1 MNPIWD
7 GLLLG
12 LTLAFLFGFGPALF
26 ALIQTSIHRGLWAG
40 FQLAFGIFL
49 SDATLVALCLLGA
62 LQVINSQPENSLAFG
77 IVTGII
83 LIVFGIVTINRKVK
97 VAETDEGIEQ
107 KRHNPLTF
115 ILKGFFL
122 NFTNPFVW
130 LFWMM
135 VVATFTT
142 KYEGE
147 PHFVIILFGTTLLV
161 ILGTDMLKCFGAFK
175 IKRFVTQRFIQWINW
190 IAGVVLVTFGIF
202 QIIRSFIEFFD
213 IAQI

>member
-40 FQLAFGIFL
+40 FQMAFGIFL
-49 SDATLVALCLLGA
+49 SDVTLVALCLLGA
-62 LQVINSQPENSLAFG
+62 LQIINKQPENLLAFG

-83 LIVFGIVTINRKVK
+83 LIVFGIVTINRKAK
-97 VAETDEGIEQ
+97 ITEEKKGEDE

-130 LFWMM
+130 LFWILW
-135 VVATFTT
+135 VATFTAE
-142 KYEGE
+142 YEGE
-147 PHFVIILFGTTLLV
+147 PHSVIMLFGTTLLV
-161 ILGTDMLKCFGAFK
+161 ILGTDMLKCFGAYK

-190 IAGVVLVTFGIF
+190 IAGAGLITFGIF
-202 QIIRSFIEFFD
+202 LIISSFIKFYV
-213 IAQI
+213 

>member
-40 FQLAFGIFL
+40 FQMAFGIFL
-49 SDATLVALCLLGA
+49 SDVTLVALCLLGA
-62 LQVINSQPENSLAFG
+62 LQIINKQPENLLAFG

-83 LIVFGIVTINRKVK
+83 LIVFGIVTINRKAK
-97 VAETDEGIEQ
+97 ITEEKKGEDE

-130 LFWMM
+130 LFWILW
-135 VVATFTT
+135 VATFTAE
-142 KYEGE
+142 YEGE
-147 PHFVIILFGTTLLV
+147 PHYVIMLFGTTLLV
-161 ILGTDMLKCFGAFK
+161 ILGTDMLKCFGAYK
-175 IKRFVTQRFIQWINW
+175 IKRFVTKRFIQWINW
-190 IAGVVLVTFGIF
+190 IAGAGLITFGIF
-202 QIIRSFIEFFD
+202 LIISSFIKFYV
-213 IAQI
+213 

>member
-40 FQLAFGIFL
+40 FQMAFGIFL
-49 SDATLVALCLLGA
+49 SDVTLVALCLLGA
-62 LQVINSQPENSLAFG
+62 LQIINKKPENLLAFG

-83 LIVFGIVTINRKVK
+83 LIVFGIVTINRKAK
-97 VAETDEGIEQ
+97 ITEEKKGEDE

-130 LFWMM
+130 LFWILW
-135 VVATFTT
+135 VATFTAE
-142 KYEGE
+142 YEGE
-147 PHFVIILFGTTLLV
+147 PHSVIMLFGTTLLV
-161 ILGTDMLKCFGAFK
+161 ILGTDMLKCFGAYK

-190 IAGVVLVTFGIF
+190 IAGAGLITFGIF
-202 QIIRSFIEFFD
+202 LIISSFIKFYV
-213 IAQI
+213 